1 MTLNSLK
8 QTLGNRA
15 GAGRGSI
22 LTFGLRIG
30 STGLAFVTII
40 LLGRLLSLEGYG
52 VYASVLEWLN
62 FLAIPTAL
70 GMDRLMVRE
79 VAVYRAR
86 SAWAKVHGF
95 LRWGNAAVLM
105 TSLVVGAL
113 GAAVVTLVVKDHDGL
128 RLSFYLALAS
138 LPLTSL
144 TSVRQAAMRGFDHIV
159 GGQWPELVL
168 RPLIVIALSLLA
180 WWLLPQF
187 GLQFSAPWAVGA
199 ATAATFIAFLVG
211 AYLLA
216 VVLRREA
223 KPAKPSYEPGSWF
236 RLALPF
242 IVISG
247 MYVINV
253 RTSALMLLALAG
265 PTAVGLYQPASRGS
279 DLIALVLLAVNTAIA
294 PTLARL
300 FAEHK
305 TRQLEHTVARSTRM
319 ITLISLP
326 IALAFILFGNVFL
339 AVIGPEF
346 AAARTALAILSVGQ
360 LVNAA
365 TGTVGTLLNMTG
377 HERDVARAV
386 GVSAVLNVA
395 LNALLIPRFGLEG
408 AALATA
414 LGTLLWNVLLS
425 YSVYQRLGFYSLL
438 GIFTLRKPS

>member
-1 MTLNSLK
+1 MNSLK

-86 SAWAKVHGF
+86 GAWAKVHGF
-95 LRWGNAAVLM
+95 LRWGNAAVLI

-113 GAAVVTLVVKDHDGL
+113 GAAVVTLVVDHDGL
-128 RLSFYLALAS
+128 RLSFYLALAA

-168 RPLIVIALSLLA
+168 RPLLVIALSLLA

-216 VVLRREA
+216 GVLRREA

-236 RLALPF
+236 RSALPF

-247 MYVINV
+247 MYVINA
-253 RTSALMLLALAG
+253 RTSALMLLAFEG
-265 PTAVGLYQPASRGS
+265 PTAVGLYNPASRGS

-319 ITLISLP
+319 ITLVSLP
-326 IALAFILFGNVFL
+326 VALAFILFGNVFL

-386 GVSAVLNVA
+386 GFSAVVNIG
-395 LNALLIPRFGLEG
+395 LNALFIPRFGLEG

-425 YSVYQRLGFYSLL
+425 YSVYRRLGFYSLL